1 MITFKLNL
9 ILSGN
14 VTHITWFTLLVRG
27 EGGGGTSTSKV
38 SRGGMEEGFS
48 YLLADYKLHH
58 TDCLYMEDSTAHNMR
73 E

>member
-1 MITFKLNL
+1 MVY
-9 ILSGN
+9 
-14 VTHITWFTLLVRG
+14 VTCEGR
-27 EGGGGTSTSKV
+27 GGGGHVYFIGIK
-38 SRGGMEEGFS
+38 GGMEEGFS